1 MSMAT
6 QVWRGVARSWRSAA
20 SKSSRGRLIYQAL
33 KNELDTTPAFW
44 QIVEA
49 NAGYIKTMPL
59 QIAERVTAKM
69 AKGYAEG
76 KRPEELLKQVLAD
89 APHLTRSHARLIART
104 ETSKASTALTR
115 VRAEAAGLSW
125 YVWRTS
131 KDERVRSSHDHM
143 DGVVVSWA
151 DPPSPEALDPRH
163 TQRPYGEYHAG
174 ETFNC
179 RCYPAPLLSYDDV
192 SWPARV
198 YYGGRLQR
206 MTLAKFKAITG
217 GEL

>member
-1 MSMAT
+1 MAT
-6 QVWRGVARSWRSAA
+6 QIWRGVARSWRAAA
-20 SKSSRGRLIYQAL
+20 SKSSRGRVIYQSL

-44 QIVEA
+44 TIVES

-59 QIAERVTAKM
+59 RVAEQVTAKM
-69 AKGYAEG
+69 AKGYAAG
-76 KRPEELLKQVLAD
+76 RRPEELLKQVLEA
-89 APHLTRSHARLIART
+89 APHLTKAHARLIART

-115 VRAEAAGLSW
+115 VRAEVAGLDW

-143 DGVVVSWA
+143 DGVLINWNE
-151 DPPSPEALDPRH
+151 PPSPEALDPR
-163 TQRPYGEYHAG
+163 QEQEPYGEYHAG

-179 RCYPAPLLSYDDV
+179 RCYPAPLLDYGDI

-198 YYGGRLQR
+198 FYGGKIQR
-206 MTLAKFKAITG
+206 MTLAKFKVLTG